1 MKQRKELRTVIV
13 DGVQLDVHYTVDK
26 LYDEY
31 LVSIDYIEDINSTQD
46 LTPIISEYVTM
57 YIQSQLEKL
66 ENSYEPTT
74 ISS

>member
-31 LVSIDYIEDINSTQD
+31 LVSIDYIEDITGTQD

>member
-46 LTPIISEYVTM
+46 LTSIISEYVTM

>member
-13 DGVQLDVHYTVDK
+13 NGVQLDVHYTVDK

-31 LVSIDYIEDINSTQD
+31 LVSIDYIEDITGTQD
-46 LTPIISEYVTM
+46 LTPIISEYYTM